1 MGISPEKKKDFKA
14 QLIDFLLFFFF
25 LMHMKA
31 NYLRN

>member
-1 MGISPEKKKDFKA
+1 MGIGPEKKKDFKS
-14 QLIDFLLFFFF
+14 QLIDFLPVFF